1 LKESW
6 KTYEYSDS
14 SYVEASITKIDTM
27 LIADNI
33 TDSIKVITYMKKD
46 KLGNI
51 SEDSINNKQIILS
64 RNYGIMRYFDYEF
77 AMFKGITRREI
88 YDFDIGDKF
97 HYWKNYWDANLYSLY
112 TVIDKSY
119 SPEGDEVAYTM
130 SEEYVFFAYPGPSR
144 GFDTIVQVNSDLDS
158 LVHKELPQEVKYFG
172 SASKY
177 NMFTDPEKYNNRLV
191 LADYCGSLIK
201 YDRYDT
207 CFYHYFE
214 QICAG
219 YVYIKGCGSFLAS
232 DIDETMFK
240 NYYTKLSY
248 FKKGDEEYGNPTEIN
263 EIPEY
268 YKEHDEF
275 TIFPV
280 PVNQNDAL
288 NINILYPANLSI
300 NIIDCFGRIVA
311 QLAVDTY
318 YEKGIQQFS
327 LAGENPEAGMY
338 FLEIRNNKSAI
349 VKKLNIK

>member
-1 LKESW
+1 
-6 KTYEYSDS
+6 
-14 SYVEASITKIDTM
+14 
-27 LIADNI
+27 
-33 TDSIKVITYMKKD
+33 
-46 KLGNI
+46 
-51 SEDSINNKQIILS
+51 
-64 RNYGIMRYFDYEF
+64 
-77 AMFKGITRREI
+77 
-88 YDFDIGDKF
+88 
-97 HYWKNYWDANLYSLY
+97 
-112 TVIDKSY
+112 
-119 SPEGDEVAYTM
+119 
-130 SEEYVFFAYPGPSR
+130 
-144 GFDTIVQVNSDLDS
+144 
-158 LVHKELPQEVKYFG
+158 
-172 SASKY
+172 
-177 NMFTDPEKYNNRLV
+177 V

-288 NINILYPANLSI
+288 NIN
-300 NIIDCFGRIVA
+300 
-311 QLAVDTY
+311 TY